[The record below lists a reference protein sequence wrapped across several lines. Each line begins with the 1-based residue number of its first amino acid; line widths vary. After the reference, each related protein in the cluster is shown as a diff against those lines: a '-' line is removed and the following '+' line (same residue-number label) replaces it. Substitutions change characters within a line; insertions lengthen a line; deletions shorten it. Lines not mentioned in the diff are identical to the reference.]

1 MALYSTLY
9 GRFAELQSDPSAGP
23 RLVYPSG
30 LPSILVGDKISD
42 CAVGVPQ
49 VKVEKGVLLY
59 GPFVMYDDAFGRYA
73 ATRLML
79 ASTCLLGA
87 KVSFMWRHREG
98 LAEWTGAKQ
107 DKLRAGYAANMI
119 FDSLARQKIQS
130 VQGRGFYRETIAP
143 ADLLSAMLLPESRA
157 GLPAFFQ
164 ATLARVALG
173 VPSVHLPSPIGEMA
187 GEFVSLLN
195 SLHDSPKKEWSQLQD
210 LADAI
215 YAVVLRFPGRWHTV
229 YLPYANAIQAKG
241 ADHIEIFGR
250 GPVDRRAFERSMQE
264 TGPGPPDLSA
274 GDDLFFEIGREKQR
288 GEKIL
293 SRIERASRLLNF
305 GSFGFPACDYARYS
319 RLYGEL
325 APQIRRMIENARL
338 VRNVLDE
345 NAFEQSG
352 NVDLQVAIQA
362 VAGETMRNDMFFRDE
377 ELLKNESWAIL
388 VDSSLS
394 LGGIG
399 DQLRSTALCVAETAK
414 EVIGQNS
421 WGMFAFSD
429 DFNCIKDFSEPYD
442 TISRSRIGGL
452 VPNGLSHI
460 PDALRLA
467 RGMLLEHSSERN
479 YIILVSD
486 GMPSGY
492 QGIEKEFKAAVKELC
507 AHGVALAA
515 IGIGVSRIRQAV
527 PNAKLVGEPADMAK
541 AFSELYFALSS

>member
-1 MALYSTLY
+1 MALYPTLY
-9 GRFAELQSDPSAGP
+9 GRFAELQPDPSAGP

-30 LPSILVGDKISD
+30 LPSIRIGDKISD
-42 CAVGVPQ
+42 CAAGIPQ
-49 VKVEKGVLLY
+49 VKVEKGILLY
-59 GPFVMYDDAFGRYA
+59 GPFVMYDDSFGRYA

-87 KVSFMWRHREG
+87 KVPLLWRHRDD
-98 LAEWTGAKQ
+98 LAKWTDAKH

-119 FDSLARQKIQS
+119 FDALARQKIQR
-130 VQGRGFYRETIAP
+130 VQGQEFYRKTMAP
-143 ADLLSAMLLPESRA
+143 ADLLSATLLPESRA

-164 ATLARVALG
+164 ATLARLSLG
-173 VPSVHLPSPIGEMA
+173 VPSIHLPSPVGELA

-195 SLHDSPKKEWSQLQD
+195 SLHDSPKEWGRLQD

-215 YAVVLRFPGRWHTV
+215 YDVVLRFPGRWHTV

-250 GPVDRRAFERSMQE
+250 GPVDRMAFEISMQE
-264 TGPGPPDLSA
+264 AGKGPPDLSA

-288 GEKIL
+288 GERIL
-293 SRIERASRLLNF
+293 SRLQRASRSLNF
-305 GSFGFPACDYARYS
+305 DSFGFPACDYARYS

-345 NAFEQSG
+345 NTFEQSG

-362 VAGETMRNDMFFRDE
+362 VAGETMRNDMFFKEE
-377 ELLKNESWAIL
+377 ELLKNESWAVL

-399 DQLRSTALCVAETAK
+399 DQLRSTALCVAETAR
-414 EVIGQNS
+414 EVIGQNP

-429 DFNCIKDFSEPYD
+429 DFDCIKDFSEPYD
-442 TISRSRIGGL
+442 IVSRSRIGGL
-452 VPNGLSHI
+452 VPDGLSHI

-467 RGMLLEHSSERN
+467 RSLVLEHSTERN

-507 AHGVALAA
+507 AHGVSLAA
-515 IGIGVSRIRQAV
+515 IGIGGGRIRQAV
-527 PNAKLVGEPADMAK
+527 PNAKLVGEPAQMAK
-541 AFSELYFALSS
+541 AFSELYFGLSS